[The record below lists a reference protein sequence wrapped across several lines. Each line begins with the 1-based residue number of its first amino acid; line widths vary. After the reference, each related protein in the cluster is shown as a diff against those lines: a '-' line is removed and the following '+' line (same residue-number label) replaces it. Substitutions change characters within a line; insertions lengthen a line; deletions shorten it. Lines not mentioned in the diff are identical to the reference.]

1 MTSANFLQFEIK
13 KQLRL
18 FILFYSK
25 WNGRRVTKQNQIV
38 DKLKNR
44 ANTVTLSALYQNSF
58 TVFVYELLAFIVREK
73 WNYLTPHV
81 RFYLPC

>member
-13 KQLRL
+13 IHKDTKVLKSNNKAKRLRL

-44 ANTVTLSALYQNSF
+44 ANTVTLSAL
-58 TVFVYELLAFIVREK
+58 
-73 WNYLTPHV
+73 
-81 RFYLPC
+81 